1 MGFLIPSALAFAVLA
16 LPIIIFYMLKLRRQP
31 APISSLML
39 WQQVLQDRQ
48 ANTPWQR
55 LRRNLLLLLQLLI
68 LALLVM
74 ALARPYFNVEARVQ
88 GNVVILLDASAS
100 MQATDIAPSRYAA
113 AQAAAGDLIDRLEA
127 EAAVTVI
134 IVDSSPQVLASA
146 GADHSTLHQ
155 ALNASRPGNGPADW
169 EAALTLGAANASTL
183 PDSTIVIISDGGLG
197 ADGLSEPASPATATG
212 DSTFVMPNLSAPIEF
227 IQIGT
232 GAENQGLVALA
243 LRDGPNGPELFVQ
256 IANAAPEPARRL
268 VEINVDGR
276 LFDAR
281 QMDVPAR
288 GRAGLTLTGLPLD
301 TQRVQASLTGSDALA
316 ADDVAWAVRRAA
328 PVRVLLVGEGNLF
341 LERALGLLPNIIA
354 QRAAPDQ
361 PLPGSPFDLVIFDR
375 TLPTTDDSS
384 NTLPEGNLLF
394 IAPPASTSLFEVSGT
409 FSQTRPSRLEA
420 QHPLLAYVS
429 LTNLHLAQAQAV
441 KPPPWAQTIINA
453 EGGPLLLAGQVD
465 SRRVAIVTFD
475 LHQSDLPLQI
485 DFPILVVNLTRWL
498 VPGQN
503 LEQGQTLRAGQP
515 FALPPAATA
524 GELIIQTPA
533 EAQISLPSDRTT
545 FNDTGELGL
554 YQVLASELDR
564 TRLLT
569 EFAVNLLAEPE
580 TDIRPRPIDFTG
592 PTTTENTQTET
603 GRWEWWWGLV
613 LLGLIVLLVEWWVYW
628 RGAVR

>member
-74 ALARPYFNVEARVQ
+74 ALARPYLNVEARVQ

-420 QHPLLAYVS
+420 QHPLLTYVS

>member
-74 ALARPYFNVEARVQ
+74 ALARPYLNVEARVQ

-394 IAPPASTSLFEVSGT
+394 IAPPTSTSLFEVSGT

-420 QHPLLAYVS
+420 QHPLLTYVS

>member
-74 ALARPYFNVEARVQ
+74 ALARPYLNVEARVQ